1 MIKIVITSPEIRNM
15 KGIGKTSGRPYDMN
29 FQTAYAFTV
38 DKNTGAVADFPDK
51 FEFTLETGQLPYP
64 RGEYKLAPGALYVG
78 RDGHL
83 EVTTRLLPLT
93 AKA

>member
-38 DKNTGAVADFPDK
+38 DKNTGAVVDFPDK
-51 FEFTLETGQLPYP
+51 FEFTLETGQLPYS
-64 RGEYKLAPGALYVG
+64 RGTYTLAPSALYVG
-78 RDGHL
+78 RDGHI
-83 EVTTRLLPLT
+83 EVTTRLVPV
-93 AKA
+93 KS